1 MQVCSQKNFAS
12 IFCQLKENKENIDL
26 KNSSKEHIIDIK
38 SSSNEETFLNS

>member
-12 IFCQLKENKENIDL
+12 IFCQLKENTEHIDL
-26 KNSSKEHIIDIK
+26 KSSYAEKIIDIK